1 MLLKFMKN
9 MEIDISRIRDALLE
23 DEDFLRGFAIKVAK
37 QKPLQELILKSV
49 IPNVATK
56 NDLKDLETRLKNDII
71 HYIDKRLD
79 DTRNYIDKRLDD
91 MRNYIDKRLDDI
103 RKLII
108 ATSTILAILL
118 SALIGI
124 QLV

>member
-1 MLLKFMKN
+1 

-56 NDLKDLETRLKNDII
+56 DDLKDLEARII
-71 HYIDKRLD
+71 HYIDKRLDDMKKYIDKRLD

-91 MRNYIDKRLDDI
+91 TRNYIDKKLDDT

-118 SALIGI
+118 STLIGI

>member
-1 MLLKFMKN
+1 MEN
-9 MEIDISRIRDALLE
+9 MGIDISRIRDALLE

-56 NDLKDLETRLKNDII
+56 NDLKDLETRII
-71 HYIDKRLD
+71 H
-79 DTRNYIDKRLDD
+79 YIDKRLDD
-91 MRNYIDKRLDDI
+91 MRNYIDKRLDDM

-108 ATSTILAILL
+108 TTSTILTILL

>member
-1 MLLKFMKN
+1 
-9 MEIDISRIRDALLE
+9 MEVDISKIREALLE
-23 DEDFLRGFAIKVAK
+23 DEEFLRGLAIKVAK

-56 NDLKDLETRLKNDII
+56 NDLKDLETRLKNNII
-71 HYIDKRLD
+71 H
-79 DTRNYIDKRLDD
+79 YIDKRLDD
-91 MRNYIDKRLDDI
+91 MRNYIDKRLDDT

-108 ATSTILAILL
+108 TTSTILAILL